1 VDVYLV
7 RHAIAHRR
15 DVVRWAND
23 DERPLT
29 AQGIARFR
37 SAARGLGRI
46 VREVEVVLASPYTR
60 AWETAEILHDEIAWP
75 VPERCPDLEA
85 SRAPGAAL
93 DVLLGVRDR
102 SSAAL
107 VGHEP
112 QLSRLASL
120 LLSGE
125 ENAINLELKKGG
137 VALLAL
143 AGDPAPGGALLRW
156 SVTPRVLRSL
166 DPGPGRTGSE

>member
-1 VDVYLV
+1 VDIYLV
-7 RHAIAHRR
+7 RHAIADRR
-15 DVVRWAND
+15 DVVRWPND

-29 AQGIARFR
+29 AQGIARFQK
-37 SAARGLGRI
+37 AARGLGRI
-46 VREVEVVLASPYTR
+46 VREVEVVLSSPYTR

-75 VPERCPDLEA
+75 VPERCADLEA
-85 SRAPGAAL
+85 SRAPRGAL

-112 QLSRLASL
+112 YLSRLASL

-137 VALLAL
+137 VALLTI
-143 AGDPAPGGALLRW
+143 AGDPRPGGALLRW
-156 SVTPRVLRSL
+156 SVTPKILRWL
-166 DPGPGRTGSE
+166 DPG